1 MKLDKNLETQESVC
15 LEYAGSETKL
25 LRKELILQHQVS
37 TRRTRQC
44 LLVSIPQEW
53 VGPEHS
59 KTYTSF
65 RILVRNLLKGWG
77 QEPSLEGLEIT

>member
-37 TRRTRQC
+37 PKV
-44 LLVSIPQEW
+44 LLEQPQAL
-53 VGPEHS
+53 
-59 KTYTSF
+59 T
-65 RILVRNLLKGWG
+65 RNLPHLPQPGSRG
-77 QEPSLEGLEIT
+77 QGYPVNAG

>member
-37 TRRTRQC
+37 
-44 LLVSIPQEW
+44 P
-53 VGPEHS
+53 PHP
-59 KTYTSF
+59 YTHTHFSQKVYLEKYALSVHHDQS
-65 RILVRNLLKGWG
+65 RC
-77 QEPSLEGLEIT
+77 SL